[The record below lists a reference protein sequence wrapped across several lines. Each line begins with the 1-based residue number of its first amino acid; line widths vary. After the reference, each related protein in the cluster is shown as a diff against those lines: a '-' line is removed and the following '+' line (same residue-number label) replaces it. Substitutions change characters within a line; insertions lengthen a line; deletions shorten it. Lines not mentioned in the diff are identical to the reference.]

1 VIIRQGAENLANVA
15 RATQN
20 TERRGNVRIEDA
32 GANQNPIDDA
42 TGDDQEADAG
52 SDDAAP

>member
-1 VIIRQGAENLANVA
+1 VA

-20 TERRGNVRIEDA
+20 TERRGNLRIEDA

-42 TGDDQEADAG
+42 TGDDQGAAAG
-52 SDDAAP
+52 SDGAAPQ